1 MGDIRNFKGIR
12 RAVLNFDYY
21 WVLGKFLCYKVL
33 QVGGVFLLLSLSSS
47 SGSIAKGP
55 RFTRNVKGS
64 LCSEYLLTN

>member
-33 QVGGVFLLLSLSSS
+33 QVGGGDYFPFYPYHQVQGVLQRDLVLP
-47 SGSIAKGP
+47 GM
-55 RFTRNVKGS
+55 
-64 LCSEYLLTN
+64 